1 LPPQD
6 APVEEPDVPAAVV
19 TAAAVETATA
29 ARLERLRAAAV
40 DADVDAFLAT
50 SDESIAYL
58 SGFRPLQLERL
69 FAVAVMS
76 RGGGAIV
83 IPRLDLGQIDDVPD
97 KLAKVAYEASSD
109 GLPELAAAL
118 AGARRIGVEED
129 HLVYARA
136 AALRERGFDVVPAG
150 GLITALRWGK
160 DESEIAKVRTACD
173 LVEHV
178 LAQMFANLRL
188 GVVERDVNA
197 QVESRLRE
205 LGASSGHSLIL
216 FGENAANPHGQP
228 SLRELRRGD
237 IVCADL
243 SACLDGY
250 WGDLTRCATLGPA
263 SEWAEE
269 AWQLVRD
276 AQSAAIDACRPGVA
290 AREVD
295 AAQRNF
301 VESRPDLGACLHGAG
316 HAIGL
321 AIHEPPFLVPRT
333 ETPLEEGMIFTIEPG
348 IYQAG
353 TGGIRLED
361 DVLVTASGPEIL
373 SSHAVDLVELE
384 S

>member
-1 LPPQD
+1 
-6 APVEEPDVPAAVV
+6 V
-19 TAAAVETATA
+19 
-29 ARLERLRAAAV
+29 
-40 DADVDAFLAT
+40 
-50 SDESIAYL
+50 
-58 SGFRPLQLERL
+58 
-69 FAVAVMS
+69 
-76 RGGGAIV
+76 
-83 IPRLDLGQIDDVPD
+83 
-97 KLAKVAYEASSD
+97 
-109 GLPELAAAL
+109 
-118 AGARRIGVEED
+118 
-129 HLVYARA
+129 
-136 AALRERGFDVVPAG
+136 
-150 GLITALRWGK
+150 
-160 DESEIAKVRTACD
+160 

-178 LAQMFANLRL
+178 LAQMFAELRP
-188 GVVERDVNA
+188 GVVEREVNA
-197 QVESRLRE
+197 QVESRLRQ
-205 LGASSGHSLIL
+205 LGASSGHPLIL

-250 WGDLTRCATLGPA
+250 WGDLTRCATVGPS
-263 SEWAEE
+263 SEWANE
-269 AWQLVRD
+269 AWRLVHD
-276 AQSAAIDACRPGVA
+276 AQLAAIDACRPGVA

-295 AAQRNF
+295 AAQRSL

-321 AIHEPPFLVPRT
+321 AVHEPPFLVPRT

>member
-1 LPPQD
+1 
-6 APVEEPDVPAAVV
+6 V

-29 ARLERLRAAAV
+29 TRLERLRAAAA

-69 FAVAVMS
+69 FAVAVMT

-83 IPRLDLGQIDDVPD
+83 VPRLDLAQIDDAPHT
-97 KLAKVAYEASSD
+97 LAKVAYEASSD
-109 GLPELAAAL
+109 GLPELTAAL
-118 AGARRIGVEED
+118 SGVRRIGVEED
-129 HLVYARA
+129 HLVFARA

-150 GLITALRWGK
+150 GLITALRWRK
-160 DESEIAKVRTACD
+160 DRSEIAKVRTACD

-178 LAQMFANLRL
+178 LAQTFAELRA
-188 GVVERDVNA
+188 GVAERQVNA

-205 LGASSGHSLIL
+205 LGASSAHPLIL

-237 IVCADL
+237 VVCADL

-250 WGDLTRCATLGPA
+250 WGDLTRCATVGPA
-263 SEWAEE
+263 SEWANE

-276 AQSAAIDACRPGVA
+276 AQLAAIDACRPGVA

-295 AAQRNF
+295 TAQRSF
-301 VESRPDLGACLHGAG
+301 IESRPDLGACLHGAG
-316 HAIGL
+316 HAIGV
-321 AIHEPPFLVPRT
+321 AVHEPPFLVPRT
-333 ETPLEEGMIFTIEPG
+333 ETPLAEGMIFTIEPG

>member
-19 TAAAVETATA
+19 TAAAAETATV

-40 DADVDAFLAT
+40 DADLDAFLAT
-50 SDESIAYL
+50 SNESIAYL

-69 FAVAVMS
+69 FAVAVDA

-83 IPRLDLGQIDDVPD
+83 VPRLDLGQIDEVPEA
-97 KLAKVAYEASSD
+97 LAKVAYEASSD

-118 AGARRIGVEED
+118 SGARRIGVEED

-136 AALRERGFDVVPAG
+136 ATLRERGFDVVPAG
-150 GLITALRWGK
+150 GLITALRWAK

-178 LAQMFANLRL
+178 LAQVFAELRP
-188 GVVERDVNA
+188 GVVEREVNA
-197 QVESRLRE
+197 QTESRLRRH
-205 LGASSGHSLIL
+205 GASAAHPLIL
-216 FGENAANPHGQP
+216 FGEHAANPHGEP

-250 WGDLTRCATLGPA
+250 WGDLTRCATVGPA
-263 SEWAEE
+263 TEWADE
-269 AWQLVRD
+269 AWRLVRD

-290 AREVD
+290 ARDVD
-295 AAQRNF
+295 AAQRSF
-301 VESRPDLGACLHGAG
+301 IESRPDLGACLHGAG

-321 AIHEPPFLVPRT
+321 ALHEPPFLVPRT
-333 ETPLEEGMIFTIEPG
+333 ETPIEEGMIFTVEPG

-373 SSHAVDLVELE
+373 SSHAVDLVELG